1 MPCHRRLPPDS
12 DLLRQPAHR
21 KCLRAHRL
29 HHSCARRHGLGDGRA
44 FRRPVHRRGRES
56 LRPLPR
62 GIAGPDRHFR
72 DVHPGAA
79 VTSERSVRRTGMR
92 GLSIGYI
99 ALVIAALAGVPLLT
113 ASNVVLNFLVVA
125 LLIALVGQG
134 WNVLGG
140 YGGQYSFGHAAF
152 FGTGAYVTA
161 ILQMHYGVNAWI
173 AFVLGIA
180 GGALTGAA
188 IGALTFRSGLKG
200 SYFALVTLAFAE
212 VLRIL
217 ASVAPI
223 TGAGVG
229 ILITLDL
236 RPQAFQFQSRAPFYW
251 IILSLVAISL
261 IIVRV
266 IEQSRFGA
274 WLVAVRENEDA
285 AKAVGVDI
293 ARVKLVAM
301 TISAAITAA
310 GGGFYAQ
317 YFLFIDSGIAYG
329 PWISVEALLAPIV
342 GGIGTVFGPLLGA
355 LVVKTLGELT
365 KLVTG
370 DAPGLDLVIYGS
382 VLIVIVA
389 FAPHGIAGLLTDLR
403 VRFAR
408 LKSSVAEGA
417 HG

>member
-1 MPCHRRLPPDS
+1 MSGPSLPHIV
-12 DLLRQPAHR
+12 L
-21 KCLRAHRL
+21 
-29 HHSCARRHGLGDGRA
+29 
-44 FRRPVHRRGRES
+44 V
-56 LRPLPR
+56 
-62 GIAGPDRHFR
+62 
-72 DVHPGAA
+72 VA
-79 VTSERSVRRTGMR
+79 V
-92 GLSIGYI
+92 
-99 ALVIAALAGVPLLT
+99 LATVPLLT
-113 ASNVVLNFLVVA
+113 VSTVVLNFLVMA

-134 WNVLGG
+134 WNVLAG

-161 ILQMHYGVNAWI
+161 IVQMRYGVNAWI

-180 GGALTGAA
+180 GGALVGAA
-188 IGALTFRSGLKG
+188 IGALAFRSGLKG

-229 ILITLDL
+229 ILIALDL
-236 RPQAFQFQSRAPFYW
+236 RPQAFQFQSRVPFYW
-251 IILSLVAISL
+251 IVLALVAIAL
-261 IIVRV
+261 LIVRL
-266 IEQSRFGA
+266 IERSRFGA

-285 AKAVGVDI
+285 ARAVGVDT
-293 ARVKLVAM
+293 ARVKIAAM

-329 PWISVEALLAPIV
+329 PWISIEALLAPIV

-355 LVVKTLGELT
+355 LVVKTLGEIA

-370 DAPGLDLVIYGS
+370 GAPGLDLVIYGS
-382 VLIVIVA
+382 VLILVVA
-389 FAPHGIAGLLTDLR
+389 FAPQGIAGLLTQLR
-403 VRFAR
+403 LR
-408 LKSSVAEGA
+408 LTRLTSSSPERA

>member
-1 MPCHRRLPPDS
+1 MSGPSLPHIV
-12 DLLRQPAHR
+12 L
-21 KCLRAHRL
+21 
-29 HHSCARRHGLGDGRA
+29 
-44 FRRPVHRRGRES
+44 V
-56 LRPLPR
+56 
-62 GIAGPDRHFR
+62 
-72 DVHPGAA
+72 VA
-79 VTSERSVRRTGMR
+79 V
-92 GLSIGYI
+92 
-99 ALVIAALAGVPLLT
+99 LATVPFLT
-113 ASNVVLNFLVVA
+113 ASTVVLNFLVVA

-134 WNVLGG
+134 WNVLAG

-161 ILQMHYGVNAWI
+161 IVQMRYGVNAWI
-173 AFVLGIA
+173 AFALGIA
-180 GGALTGAA
+180 GGALVGAA
-188 IGALTFRSGLKG
+188 IGALAFRSGLKG

-229 ILITLDL
+229 ILIALDL

-251 IILSLVAISL
+251 IVLALVAIAVL
-261 IIVRV
+261 IVRL
-266 IEQSRFGA
+266 IERSRFGA

-285 AKAVGVDI
+285 ARAVGVDT
-293 ARVKLVAM
+293 ARVKIAAM

-329 PWISVEALLAPIV
+329 PWISIEALLAPIV

-355 LVVKTLGELT
+355 LVVKTLGEIA

-370 DAPGLDLVIYGS
+370 GAPGLDLVIYGS
-382 VLIVIVA
+382 VLILVVA
-389 FAPHGIAGLLTDLR
+389 FAPQGIAGLLTQLR
-403 VRFAR
+403 LR
-408 LKSSVAEGA
+408 LTRLTSSSPERA

>member
-1 MPCHRRLPPDS
+1 MR
-12 DLLRQPAHR
+12 
-21 KCLRAHRL
+21 
-29 HHSCARRHGLGDGRA
+29 
-44 FRRPVHRRGRES
+44 
-56 LRPLPR
+56 
-62 GIAGPDRHFR
+62 IAPI
-72 DVHPGAA
+72 
-79 VTSERSVRRTGMR
+79 
-92 GLSIGYI
+92 LI
-99 ALVIAALAGVPLLT
+99 VIAALATVPLLT
-113 ASNVVLNFLVVA
+113 ASNVVLNFLILA
-125 LLIALVGQG
+125 LMIALVGQG

-152 FGTGAYVTA
+152 FGSGAYVTA
-161 ILQMHYGVNAWI
+161 IVQMRYGVDAWTGF
-173 AFVLGIA
+173 ALGIA

-229 ILITLDL
+229 ILIALDL

-251 IILSLVAISL
+251 ILLGLVGVSLV
-261 IIVRV
+261 IVRL

-285 AKAVGVDI
+285 ARALGVD
-293 ARVKLVAM
+293 ATRVKLAAITV
-301 TISAAITAA
+301 SAAMTAA
-310 GGGFYAQ
+310 GGAFYAQ

-355 LVVKTLGELT
+355 LVVRTLGELT
-365 KLVTG
+365 KLGTG
-370 DAPGLDLVIYGS
+370 DAPGLDLVIYGGL
-382 VLIVIVA
+382 LILVVA
-389 FAPHGIAGLLTDLR
+389 FAPRGLAGVLSDLR
-403 VRFAR
+403 GRVVRLR
-408 LKSSVAEGA
+408 SRIPEQA